1 MSIRIAA
8 KIGQFGE
15 VQSAALTAEPAHI
28 TPEAKVAAAH
38 NIGCREESGGAEI
51 ANGGADAGG
60 GAIEGA
66 AAKAGRVYRTSCIRK
81 LYQRQISGVCWHN
94 PISSY

>member
-1 MSIRIAA
+1 MSSRIAA
-8 KIGQFGE
+8 KIGQFGG
-15 VQSAALTAEPAHI
+15 VHRAVVTAKPTHI
-28 TPEAKVAAAH
+28 TPQAKAAAAH

-51 ANGGADAGG
+51 ANGGADASG